1 MHELDRRVGLLRLLL
16 ADLTARREQTEEGK
30 VQLRAQIAR
39 LVDFT
44 VRRNGMVSNA
54 LAAMA
59 DIEERLVRA
68 DTDLRHIELLRQHT
82 QEELDTLLVTRGIA
96 DARARLDELER
107 RATALRSAPAT
118 EATSPEGVSA
128 ELAEI
133 EAEMSELRLSIEVA
147 SDTAARALSGRH
159 SAQG

>member
-68 DTDLRHIELLRQHT
+68 DADLRPIQLLRPHPQAAPT
-82 QEELDTLLVTRGIA
+82 PRLGPRD
-96 DARARLDELER
+96 RAE
-107 RATALRSAPAT
+107 AAP
-118 EATSPEGVSA
+118 
-128 ELAEI
+128 
-133 EAEMSELRLSIEVA
+133 R
-147 SDTAARALSGRH
+147 
-159 SAQG
+159 